1 MQTAKLFQ
9 NGQSQAVRLPKECRF
24 AGQEVY
30 VKKMGSVVMLYPVD
44 KTWETFL
51 EGLEGFTDDFF
62 AHGRPPQGEQ
72 QERASFDI

>member
-24 AGQEVY
+24 EGNEVY
-30 VKKMGSVVMLYPVD
+30 AKKMGSVVMLYPLD

-51 EGLEGFTDDFF
+51 EGLAGFTDDFMVD
-62 AHGRPPQGEQ
+62 GRPPQGEQ
-72 QERASFDI
+72 QARHSLEL